1 MMYNKSDLWIIE
13 QMYKT
18 INFMA
23 SDLSDSD
30 LNCYYC
36 SHFPEGGDGGCS
48 INTNGGCHF
57 KWRYANK
64 VEKLIEK
71 IKNEKEQNNEK

>member
-1 MMYNKSDLWIIE
+1 MTYNKSDLWIIE

-23 SDLSDSD
+23 SDLSDND

-36 SHFPEGGDGGCS
+36 SHFPEGGDGQCTLY
-48 INTNGGCHF
+48 INGNCRF
-57 KWRYANK
+57 KWRYADQA
-64 VEKLIEK
+64 ERLIEK
-71 IKNEKEQNNEK
+71 LKEDV

>member
-1 MMYNKSDLWIIE
+1 
-13 QMYKT
+13 
-18 INFMA
+18 MA

-36 SHFPEGGDGGCS
+36 LHFPEGGDGGCS
-48 INTNGGCHF
+48 NNTNGGCQF

-64 VEKLIEK
+64 VQKLIEQ
-71 IKNEKEQNNEK
+71 IKNEKE

>member
-1 MMYNKSDLWIIE
+1 MNNTKYNKSDLWIIE

-36 SHFPEGGDGGCS
+36 LHFPEGGDGGCS
-48 INTNGGCHF
+48 NNTNGGCQF

-64 VEKLIEK
+64 VEKLIKK
-71 IKNEKEQNNEK
+71 IKNIKE

>member
-1 MMYNKSDLWIIE
+1 MNSTKYNESDLWIIE

-36 SHFPEGGDGGCS
+36 SHFPEGGDGGCT
-48 INTNGGCHF
+48 INTNGGCQF
-57 KWRYANK
+57 RWRYADQT
-64 VEKLIEK
+64 EKLIERL
-71 IKNEKEQNNEK
+71 KNAKE